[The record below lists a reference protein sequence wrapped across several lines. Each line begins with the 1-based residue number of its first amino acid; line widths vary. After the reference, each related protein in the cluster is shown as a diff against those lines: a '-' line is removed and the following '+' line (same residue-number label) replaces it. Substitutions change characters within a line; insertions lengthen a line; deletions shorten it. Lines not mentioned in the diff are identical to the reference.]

1 MQRAE
6 NMMTLHFSPIRSN
19 DTLVLERQGDILIAN
34 GEAFDFSPLAE
45 GQSLPAQ
52 AVASPW
58 FVGPVSRR
66 GGVLELTVLLPHG
79 ANAPH
84 AQRSPQPI
92 GLTGDGLVA
101 LPAAP
106 ALET

>member
-1 MQRAE
+1 MK
-6 NMMTLHFSPIRSN
+6 LHFSPIRSD
-19 DTLVLERQGDILIAN
+19 DTLVLERQGDVLIAN

-45 GQSLPAQ
+45 GQTLPAQ
-52 AVASPW
+52 AIASQW

-66 GGVLELTVLLPHG
+66 GGMLELTVLLPHG
-79 ANAPH
+79 VNAAH
-84 AQRSPQPI
+84 TQRSPEATN
-92 GLTGDGLVA
+92 LTCDGLVA